1 MERAAYGAIREMEKV
16 GKLLEAEGY
25 ALTSTNADRGTH
37 SVVYHCRHLRP
48 PNGEMG
54 GGGEAKEGEENGA
67 AVRVK
72 VLKELLPLPRHL
84 TNFQHEHKVVEA
96 LMAAGVPGIVHVRG
110 RLSRPGLEALV
121 LEDFGGHSLDQWL
134 ARDGPFAG
142 DLGTFLTIALAVTR
156 TLGLVHSH
164 SVVHR
169 DIKVLYYFFLSFI
182 HCLTLL

>member
-1 MERAAYGAIREMEKV
+1 MEKV

-25 ALTSTNADRGTH
+25 ALTSTDVDRGTH
-37 SVVYHCRHLRP
+37 SVVYHCRRLDRAADRLAAED
-48 PNGEMG
+48 G
-54 GGGEAKEGEENGA
+54 AAGEE
-67 AVRVK
+67 VRVK
-72 VLKELLPLPRHL
+72 VLNKSLPLPRHL

-96 LMAAGVPGIVHVRG
+96 LMAADVPGIVHVRG

-142 DLGTFLTIALAVTR
+142 DLDTFLTIALAVTR
-156 TLGLVHSH
+156 TLGHVHSH

-169 DIKVLYYFFLSFI
+169 DIKVRRLFLFHYI
-182 HCLTLL
+182 TF

>member
-121 LEDFGGHSLDQWL
+121 LEDFGGRRTRAQVRVGRRAS
-134 ARDGPFAG
+134 AAG
-142 DLGTFLTIALAVTR
+142 QVRGDALPEQPR
-156 TLGLVHSH
+156 PRRRSYL
-164 SVVHR
+164 
-169 DIKVLYYFFLSFI
+169 
-182 HCLTLL
+182 

>member
-1 MERAAYGAIREMEKV
+1 MEKV

-25 ALTSTNADRGTH
+25 ALTSTDVDRGTH
-37 SVVYHCRHLRP
+37 SVVYHCRRLDRSA
-48 PNGEMG
+48 
-54 GGGEAKEGEENGA
+54 EADRSAEDGAAGEE
-67 AVRVK
+67 VRVK
-72 VLKELLPLPRHL
+72 VLNKSLPLPRHL

-110 RLSRPGLEALV
+110 RLSQPGLEALV

-142 DLGTFLTIALAVTR
+142 DLDTFLTIALAVTR
-156 TLGLVHSH
+156 TLGHVHSH

-169 DIKVLYYFFLSFI
+169 DIKVLSYFFLSFI